1 MFSLDIIGDEEVND
15 ILVSLVFRAAISA
28 ADFSPIDS
36 VCAYLPCTVGVQRGG
51 PQITEVCLPTAH
63 AELLVSKALS
73 CSIACSQI
81 MLELLDN
88 ARLPLDN
95 A

>member
-36 VCAYLPCTVGVQRGG
+36 VYAYLPCTVGVQGRGT
-51 PQITEVCLPTAH
+51 PDQ
-63 AELLVSKALS
+63 
-73 CSIACSQI
+73 
-81 MLELLDN
+81 
-88 ARLPLDN
+88 
-95 A
+95 

>member
-1 MFSLDIIGDEEVND
+1 MFS
-15 ILVSLVFRAAISA
+15 
-28 ADFSPIDS
+28 
-36 VCAYLPCTVGVQRGG
+36 
-51 PQITEVCLPTAH
+51 EVCLPTAH